1 MTRKRRT
8 NDANQ
13 TNVDGLMRRQNKKRN
28 PINSQLLLNIEPM
41 TKTQVSLF
49 DSYSEG
55 KNIIAYGSAG
65 TGKAQPIYSKI
76 LTPSGWVTMG
86 NISIGDDIITPDGY
100 TSKVLNVYPQG
111 EKDIYEITFHDGSKT
126 RACKEHLWECYY
138 PNNWNYRKGSTKK
151 IVTTETLF
159 DFIKYKNTNLI
170 KQNVNISI
178 DLITPKETCDIEL
191 PLNPYLL
198 GVLIGD
204 GCITQ
209 NTPIITNSNEE
220 LLNGIRNILKEEHIG
235 CNLNKI
241 KSAKYDY
248 FIVDNEKRFNIKG
261 SRTSNRITKLL
272 KQLNLHGKKS
282 YEKSIPAVYMNS
294 SISQKL
300 ELIRGLFDTDGTVG
314 TKQKHGGVTYTSTS
328 YELIQQVQ
336 ELIWSIGGLATIKK
350 RITNYTYNNIKKQG
364 RASYTL
370 HVKTRNNKNLFS
382 ITEKKDRCKDT
393 FDKLQYR
400 RKIIDVSYIGKEEAK
415 CILIDDPNHLYIT
428 DDYIITHNTFCVLYN
443 ALREVL
449 DEKSPYEKIYI
460 IRSIVSTRDVGFLPG
475 MLEEKIEMYE
485 MPYKYMVK
493 FMFQLA
499 SDEDFSMLYGNL
511 KSQKTIEFSSTSFIR
526 GTTYDNC
533 IIIVDE
539 FSNLNFHEL
548 DSIITRVGENS
559 KICFCGDAEQSD
571 LVKTSERN
579 GIIDFMDIL
588 RKMPSFDIIEFGIED
603 VIRSGLVK
611 EYLTV
616 KHELGISSI

>member
-1 MTRKRRT
+1 MARKRRS
-8 NDANQ
+8 NDTSQ

-41 TKTQVSLF
+41 TKTQVVLF

-55 KNIIAYGSAG
+55 KNIVAYGSAG
-65 TGKAQPIYSKI
+65 TGK
-76 LTPSGWVTMG
+76 
-86 NISIGDDIITPDGY
+86 
-100 TSKVLNVYPQG
+100 
-111 EKDIYEITFHDGSKT
+111 
-126 RACKEHLWECYY
+126 
-138 PNNWNYRKGSTKK
+138 
-151 IVTTETLF
+151 
-159 DFIKYKNTNLI
+159 
-170 KQNVNISI
+170 
-178 DLITPKETCDIEL
+178 
-191 PLNPYLL
+191 
-198 GVLIGD
+198 
-204 GCITQ
+204 
-209 NTPIITNSNEE
+209 
-220 LLNGIRNILKEEHIG
+220 
-235 CNLNKI
+235 
-241 KSAKYDY
+241 
-248 FIVDNEKRFNIKG
+248 
-261 SRTSNRITKLL
+261 
-272 KQLNLHGKKS
+272 
-282 YEKSIPAVYMNS
+282 
-294 SISQKL
+294 
-300 ELIRGLFDTDGTVG
+300 
-314 TKQKHGGVTYTSTS
+314 
-328 YELIQQVQ
+328 
-336 ELIWSIGGLATIKK
+336 
-350 RITNYTYNNIKKQG
+350 
-364 RASYTL
+364 
-370 HVKTRNNKNLFS
+370 
-382 ITEKKDRCKDT
+382 
-393 FDKLQYR
+393 
-400 RKIIDVSYIGKEEAK
+400 
-415 CILIDDPNHLYIT
+415 
-428 DDYIITHNTFCVLYN
+428 TFCVLYN

-526 GTTYDNC
+526 GITYDNC

-548 DSIITRVGENS
+548 DSIITRIGENS

-571 LVKTSERN
+571 LVRTSERN